1 MQSDVRGIRVVIADD
16 LTMFREAVRSLLE
29 READLHVTG
38 EAGNSGDTLAL
49 VQESKPDVLL
59 VDLAMA
65 RASGMELLRNL
76 ADGQSSVRI
85 LLIADVPAKKHI
97 GEALALGAHGFITR
111 RADAKLLLKS
121 IRSVASGEYWVG
133 HREISDLIDYFR
145 NSVPRPLERES
156 NGYKLTQRELDI
168 ITEIVDGRT
177 NQEIAAKLSI
187 SVQTVK
193 HHLTSI
199 FSKVG
204 VNNRLEL
211 ALRAMHKQLVADY

>member
-1 MQSDVRGIRVVIADD
+1 MQSGARGIRVVIADD

-29 READLHVTG
+29 READLRVAG
-38 EAGNSGDTLAL
+38 EAGNSSDTLDL
-49 VQESKPDVLL
+49 VRKSKPDVLL
-59 VDLAMA
+59 LDLAMA
-65 RASGMELLRNL
+65 RASDMELLRRL
-76 ADGQSSVRI
+76 VDGQSAVRI
-85 LLIADVPAKKHI
+85 ILLADVPAKKHV

-145 NSVPRPLERES
+145 NSVPRPREKS
-156 NGYKLTQRELDI
+156 SDGFKLTPREFDI

-177 NQEIAAKLSI
+177 NQEIAEKLSI